1 MVPEADSFRSDV
13 LKYNVMVFKIL
24 LIILI
29 ALPVVALATYLYVQ
43 VVEYIKAKNRSE
55 RNARRR

>member
-1 MVPEADSFRSDV
+1 MLEASIFTLDV
-13 LKYNVMVFKIL
+13 IEYSVMFFKIL

-29 ALPVVALATYLYVQ
+29 ALPVVALATYLYIQ

-55 RNARRR
+55 RMARRR

>member
-1 MVPEADSFRSDV
+1 MASDV
-13 LKYNVMVFKIL
+13 IEYSVMFFKIL

-29 ALPVVALATYLYVQ
+29 ALPVVAFAVYLYFQ

-55 RNARRR
+55 RVARRR

>member
-1 MVPEADSFRSDV
+1 MYMMF
-13 LKYNVMVFKIL
+13 FKIL

-29 ALPVVALATYLYVQ
+29 ALPVVAIATYLYTQ

-55 RNARRR
+55 RGANRR

>member
-1 MVPEADSFRSDV
+1 MLEASIFTLDV
-13 LKYNVMVFKIL
+13 IEYSVMFFKIL

-29 ALPVVALATYLYVQ
+29 ALPVVALATYLYIQ

-55 RNARRR
+55 RVARRR

>member
-1 MVPEADSFRSDV
+1 MF
-13 LKYNVMVFKIL
+13 FKIL

-55 RNARRR
+55 RNVRRR